1 MSKPDAG
8 STVRRMY
15 VEGDWNDLHETPR
28 QALSRFMAE
37 LDEAAAREGMMVA
50 GEVAIAM
57 SERSLFAVPRR
68 MRLEADVV
76 TR

>member
-1 MSKPDAG
+1 MSKPDMG

-15 VEGDWNDLHETPR
+15 VEGEWNDLHETPR
-28 QALSRFMAE
+28 AALAWFMAE
-37 LDEAAAREGMMVA
+37 LDDTAAREGMAVV
-50 GEVAIAM
+50 GEVTIAM
-57 SERSLFAVPRR
+57 SERSLFAALRR

>member
-1 MSKPDAG
+1 MSKPDMG

-15 VEGDWNDLHETPR
+15 VEGEWNELHETPR
-28 QALSRFMAE
+28 AALARFMAE
-37 LDEAAAREGMMVA
+37 LDDAAAREGMAVT
-50 GEVAIAM
+50 GEVTIAM
-57 SERSLFAVPRR
+57 SERSLFAAPRR